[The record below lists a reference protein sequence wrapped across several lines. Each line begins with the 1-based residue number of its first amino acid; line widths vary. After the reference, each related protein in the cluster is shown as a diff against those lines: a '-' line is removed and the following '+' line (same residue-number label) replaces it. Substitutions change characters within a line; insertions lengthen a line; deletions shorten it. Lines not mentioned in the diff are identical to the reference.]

1 MNKKYEVGLL
11 LIRLVLGISFLAH
24 GVVKFQS
31 GIGNIAG
38 WFESIGL
45 PGFAAYVVGII
56 EVAGGIALILG
67 LGTRIVST
75 LFALLMA
82 GAIVKAKWAGGFL
95 GSPQMA
101 GYELDLAFFV
111 MALAL
116 AIAGSSLLSLDS
128 LLFAGKSKRAAA

>member
-1 MNKKYEVGLL
+1 MNRKYEVSLL
-11 LIRLVLGISFLAH
+11 LIRLVLGISFLVH

-56 EVAGGIALILG
+56 EVVGGIALILG
-67 LGTRIVST
+67 LGTRIVSS
-75 LFALLMA
+75 LFALIMI

-95 GSPQMA
+95 GSPEMA

-116 AIAGSSLLSLDS
+116 AIAGNSLLALDG
-128 LLFAGKSKRAAA
+128 LLSAGRSKRPSA

>member
-1 MNKKYEVGLL
+1 MNRNYEVSLL
-11 LIRLVLGISFLAH
+11 LIRLVLGISFLVH

-56 EVAGGIALILG
+56 EVVGGIALILG
-67 LGTRIVST
+67 LGTRIVAS
-75 LFALLMA
+75 LFALIMI

-116 AIAGSSLLSLDS
+116 AIAGSSLLALDG
-128 LLFAGKSKRAAA
+128 LLSAGRSKRTTA

>member
-1 MNKKYEVGLL
+1 MNRKYEVSLL
-11 LIRLVLGISFLAH
+11 LIRFVLGISFLIH

-45 PGFAAYVVGII
+45 PGFAAYVVAII

-67 LGTRIVST
+67 LGTRIVSS
-75 LFALLMA
+75 LFALIMI
-82 GAIVKAKWAGGFL
+82 GAIVTAKWAGGFL

-116 AIAGSSLLSLDS
+116 AIAGSSLLALDG
-128 LLFAGKSKRAAA
+128 LLSAGKSKRAAA

>member
-1 MNKKYEVGLL
+1 MNRNYEVSLL
-11 LIRLVLGISFLAH
+11 LIRLVLGISFLVH

-45 PGFAAYVVGII
+45 PGFAAYVIGII
-56 EVAGGIALILG
+56 EVVGGIALILG
-67 LGTRIVST
+67 LGTRIVSS
-75 LFALLMA
+75 LFALIMI

-116 AIAGSSLLSLDS
+116 AIAGSSLLALDG
-128 LLFAGKSKRAAA
+128 LLSAGRSKRTAA